1 MNKIYSLIKNLC
13 DKSAVGTVD
22 EAVVYAKGQI
32 PENAEIKDLAGL
44 SFAATF
50 KGDSDYTL
58 MLEAHVDE
66 IAMIVTN
73 INDEGF
79 VQVAPAGGIDPRI
92 LPAARVKIWG
102 KEQIIGVFCSTPP
115 HLSKG
120 EEECAEISDMYV
132 DTLLGKRAKEV
143 ISVGDYVT
151 FCGETVELLGNRVAA
166 KSLDDRAA
174 CAVLIA
180 LAERIKDKKLPTNV
194 TLLFADGE
202 ELGMRGSKTATF
214 ALEPNEAIAIDVSF
228 AAAPDVSK
236 EKYGQLSKG
245 ALIGVSP
252 ILNKKIT
259 DKLTSLAKENKLPY
273 QIEVM
278 GGNTGT
284 DSDAITVTRSGIA
297 CGLVSI
303 PQRNMHTPCEVVDL
317 KDIEAI
323 CDLLEKYILSGGAL
337 NA

>member
-13 DKSAVGTVD
+13 DKSAVGTIS
-22 EAVVYAKGQI
+22 EAADFAKSQI
-32 PENAEIKDLAGL
+32 PQNAEVKNLAGL

-50 KGDSDYTL
+50 KGETDYTL
-58 MLEAHVDE
+58 MLEAHIDE

-73 INDEGF
+73 VTDDGF
-79 VQVAPAGGIDPRI
+79 VQVNAAGGIDPRI

-102 KEQIIGVFCSTPP
+102 KEPVFGTFCSTPP

-120 EEECAEISDMYV
+120 EDECSDISDMYI
-132 DTLLGKRAKEV
+132 DTLLGSRAKAV
-143 ISVGDYVT
+143 IREGDYVT
-151 FCGETVELLGNRVAA
+151 FAADAVQLANDRIAA

-174 CAVLIA
+174 CAVIIT
-180 LAERIKDKKLPTNV
+180 LAERIKDKKLPVNV

-202 ELGMRGSKTATF
+202 ELGMRGSKTAAF
-214 ALEPNEAIAIDVSF
+214 ALNPNEAIAIDVSF
-228 AAAPDVSK
+228 ASAPDVSK

-252 ILNKKIT
+252 ILNKEIT
-259 DKLTSLAKENKLPY
+259 NKLKNIADENSLPY
-273 QIEVM
+273 QTEVM
-278 GGNTGT
+278 GGTTGT
-284 DSDAITVTRSGIA
+284 DSDAITLTRGGIP

-317 KDIEAI
+317 KDIKSI

>member
-1 MNKIYSLIKNLC
+1 MFDLIKNLC
-13 DKSAVGTVD
+13 DKSAVGTISD
-22 EAVVYAKGQI
+22 AAVYAKSQI
-32 PENAEIKDLAGL
+32 PENAQIKDLAGL

-50 KGDSDYTL
+50 KGEKDYTL
-58 MLEAHVDE
+58 MLEAHIDE
-66 IAMIVTN
+66 IAFVVTSVT
-73 INDEGF
+73 DDGF

-102 KEQIIGVFCSTPP
+102 REQVFGAFCSTPP

-120 EEECAEISDMYV
+120 DDECSDISDMFI
-132 DTLLGKRAKEV
+132 DTLLGEKAKEV

-151 FCGETVELLGNRVAA
+151 FDADTVQLANDRVAA

-174 CAVLIA
+174 CAVLLT
-180 LAERIKDKKLPTNV
+180 LAERIKDKKLPVNV

-202 ELGMRGSKTATF
+202 ELGMRGSKTAAF
-214 ALEPNEAIAIDVSF
+214 ALNPNEAVAIDVSF

-236 EKYGQLSKG
+236 EKYGELSKG

-259 DKLTSLAKENKLPY
+259 DKLIGLAKENNLPY

-278 GGNTGT
+278 GGTTGT
-284 DSDAITVTRSGIA
+284 DSDAITVTKAGIP

-323 CDLLEKYILSGGAL
+323 CDILENYILSGGAL